1 MSTLSLTQGSSSA
14 ATEAEVKEHVTWLA
28 SNGYVAFY
36 TFYVGAG
43 SPRFSLPTV
52 PELQNSNFGQVIV
65 MTRGIEAREK
75 VVAELDQLFKEH
87 FEAGW
92 ARGQALQNRPPALS
106 PGMFSVVVRA
116 STDRP
121 RGTDTGQ

>member
-43 SPRFSLPTV
+43 SPRFYLPTV
-52 PELQNSNFGQVIV
+52 PELQNSNFRQVIV

-87 FEAGW
+87 FEAGPP
-92 ARGQALQNRPPALS
+92 RGQRLQQRAPVAHPVMFPELGHEPPNMRSA
-106 PGMFSVVVRA
+106 
-116 STDRP
+116 
-121 RGTDTGQ
+121 